1 MEQRGEWVRNQ
12 ARRAPRSSLMR
23 HWFERQWRRMSVR
36 RTGAFASA
44 RFARTEDDLTT
55 IKYTSRSGRAPV
67 HGHALARLA
76 LGEFAKG

>member
-1 MEQRGEWVRNQ
+1 MVRSADW
-12 ARRAPRSSLMR
+12 ARNKPKAPR
-23 HWFERQWRRMSVR
+23 QRMSVR
-36 RTGAFASA
+36 RTGALPPA
-44 RFARTEDDLTT
+44 RFARTEDDLIT